1 MFARIDRR
9 RKLPVTIIMRALGLS
24 NEEMLDIFFDTNDF
38 ILSEKEIRMGLVPE
52 RLRGETALFDIK
64 LGRKLIVEEGRRIT
78 AKHVRDMQQSKV
90 NDLVVPQEYLV
101 GKILA
106 HDIVDTE
113 TGELLAAAND
123 ELTEELVASLIEN
136 GVENIRTLYVND
148 LDRGPYISNT
158 LRIDPS
164 TTRLEALVEIYRM
177 MRPGEPPTKEA
188 AENLFQNLFFN
199 EDRYDLS
206 AVGRM
211 KFNRRVGRDESEG
224 VGVLNTDDIL
234 DVLKT
239 LVDIRNGN
247 GTVDD
252 IDHLGNRRVRSVGEM
267 AENAFRVG
275 LGARRARGK
284 GAPHAG
290 RERRLDAAGNDQCEA
305 GSGRGQRVLRL

>member
-1 MFARIDRR
+1 DCLFARIDRR
-9 RKLPVTIIMRALGLS
+9 RKLPVTIILRAIGLDD
-24 NEEMLDIFFDTNDF
+24 EQMLDIFYEKNDF
-38 ILSEKEIRMGLVPE
+38 YLSEKEIRMGLVPQ
-52 RLRGETALFDIK
+52 RLRGETAIFDIK
-64 LGRKLIVEEGRRIT
+64 VGRKLIVEEGRRIT
-78 AKHVRDMQQSKV
+78 AKHVRALEKAGADT
-90 NDLVVPQEYLV
+90 LVVPPEYLE

-106 HDIVDTE
+106 HNIVDKE

-123 ELTEELVASLIEN
+123 ELTAGTIEQLIEK
-136 GVENIRTLYVND
+136 GVDHIRTLYVND

-164 TTRLEALVEIYRM
+164 TNRLEALVEIYRM

-199 EDRYDLS
+199 PERYDLS

-211 KFNRRVGRDESEG
+211 KFNRRVGRDTSEG
-224 VGVLNTDDIL
+224 SGVLDNDDIL

-239 LVDIRNGN
+239 LIDIRNGY

-267 AENAFRVG
+267 AE
-275 LGARRARGK
+275 
-284 GAPHAG
+284 
-290 RERRLDAAGNDQCEA
+290 
-305 GSGRGQRVLRL
+305 